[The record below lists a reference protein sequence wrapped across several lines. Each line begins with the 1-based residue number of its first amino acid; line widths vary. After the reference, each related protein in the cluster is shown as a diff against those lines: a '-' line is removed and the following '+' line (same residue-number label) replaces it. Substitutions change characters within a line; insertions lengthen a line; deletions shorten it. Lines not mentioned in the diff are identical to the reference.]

1 MDKKEFSERREALDK
16 LIYDLKEEKKAL
28 VEEWVKQNSTIPIG
42 TKVRIKADGRIGFV
56 ASYSMEFSNTEVYIK
71 LNKCKKDG
79 THANMS
85 MGCWSL
91 KVDDVEVLE

>member
-1 MDKKEFSERREALDK
+1 MNKKEFQEKKEALVSQ
-16 LIYDLKEEKKAL
+16 INALKKEKEAL
-28 VEEWVKQNSTIPIG
+28 EVAWVKQNSAIPIG
-42 TKVRIKADGRIGFV
+42 TKVRIKDDGRIGFV

-79 THANMS
+79 TQANMS

-91 KVDDVEVLE
+91 KVEDVEVME